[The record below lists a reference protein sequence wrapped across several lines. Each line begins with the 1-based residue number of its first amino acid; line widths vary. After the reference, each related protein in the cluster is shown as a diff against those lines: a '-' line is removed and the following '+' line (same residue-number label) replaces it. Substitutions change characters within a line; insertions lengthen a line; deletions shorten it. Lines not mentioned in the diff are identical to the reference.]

1 MTPES
6 TPAFLSFPAG
16 PMPGPRGAAPY
27 AAPRADR
34 GAGGR
39 RPVGRAAAGRVTRR
53 AALAVMA
60 GIPALAAC
68 TRIAGAGAG
77 ATGTATSAPP
87 PAVGS
92 MAPEVTDLEVDVKQ
106 PSQGEEEWSITLTPK
121 KGLKNDKAVML
132 PSQAGPLVA
141 LVSGYD
147 PFNPTPDDSPD
158 AALMSFDPANG
169 SLTWARLVSL
179 PGGAAPYWGLD
190 PGRLE
195 YQVKKVAARSSVV
208 VSPDGRRV
216 SVILRAYVS
225 PTLSEHVSAAAVLD
239 TASGQVVRTEEIRG
253 FVLGQ
258 ALTDDALIVQ
268 TSDFPYPGGDNV
280 IAGPNRSD
288 AATSTDDA
296 GGASSSGA
304 GSTLT
309 IFPLADPQAP
319 ATTGSTP
326 LWLLGATHD
335 SLILGAAHIES
346 ECFTGNCLG
355 YRAVLATAS
364 GQATRQIDGV
374 YAVHPN
380 GLLERF
386 TGGQAA
392 DDFLTRAAQSKDPDL
407 TRSTP
412 NPDEDLSRRQAWVA
426 LGRELLDPASGAAAD
441 ITGFTL
447 SDVPTA
453 TTWITARWRPAWSKG
468 DRDLNFAPEADG
480 WMAAPGDPVST
491 EPAMTMNCAGN
502 PSADSPVITVSLVR
516 TPFTGRTG

>member
-6 TPAFLSFPAG
+6 APAFPGSPAD
-16 PMPGPRGAAPY
+16 PMPGPRGAVRHAV
-27 AAPRADR
+27 PRAVR
-34 GAGGR
+34 GAAR
-39 RPVGRAAAGRVTRR
+39 RTAVGRMTRR
-53 AALAVMA
+53 AALAVMLGCA
-60 GIPALAAC
+60 PALAAC
-68 TRIAGAGAG
+68 TRIDGAAGSTP
-77 ATGTATSAPP
+77 TGAPP

-92 MAPEVTDLEVDVKQ
+92 MVPEVRDMKVDVK
-106 PSQGEEEWSITLTPK
+106 PPNQGEEGWSVTLMPQE
-121 KGLKNDKAVML
+121 GLENDRTVVL
-132 PSQAGPLVA
+132 PSQSGPLVA
-141 LVSGYD
+141 LVSKYYD
-147 PFNPTPDDSPD
+147 ESLGNSPDSPD
-158 AALMSFDPANG
+158 AALMSFDPADG
-169 SLTWARLVSL
+169 SLTWARLVCL
-179 PGGAAPYWGLD
+179 PGGAAPHWGDDL
-190 PGRLE
+190 GRLE
-195 YQVKKVAARSSVV
+195 YQVREAAGRSAVA
-208 VSPDGRRV
+208 VSPDGRHV
-216 SVILRAYVS
+216 CVILRAYVS
-225 PTLSEHVSAAAVLD
+225 SVLSEHVSAAAVLD
-239 TASGQVVRTEEIRG
+239 AANGRVVRAEEIRG
-253 FVLGQ
+253 FVVAQ

-268 TSDFPYPGGDNV
+268 TSNTPYPGADNV
-280 IAGPNRSD
+280 IAGPG
-288 AATSTDDA
+288 AGTGADA
-296 GGASSSGA
+296 GGSGGA

-309 IFPLADPQAP
+309 SFPLADPQAP
-319 ATTGSTP
+319 PATGSTP

-335 SLILGAAHIES
+335 SLILGAARIDP
-346 ECFTGNCLG
+346 ECLEGNCLG
-355 YRAVLATAS
+355 YRAALATAS
-364 GQATRQIDGV
+364 GQTTGQIDGV

-516 TPFTGRTG
+516 TPFTGRPV